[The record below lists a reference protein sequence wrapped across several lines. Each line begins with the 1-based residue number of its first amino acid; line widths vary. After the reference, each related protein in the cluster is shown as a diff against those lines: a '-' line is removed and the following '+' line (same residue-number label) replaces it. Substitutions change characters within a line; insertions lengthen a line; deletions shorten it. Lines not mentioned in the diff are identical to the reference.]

1 VTRVG
6 VASEGV
12 KDDLRVNTHTINL
25 SETRVVVDGDN
36 GEQSQDEFHETSD
49 APASVARVSDRARD

>member
-1 VTRVG
+1 
-6 VASEGV
+6 V
-12 KDDLRVNTHTINL
+12 KDGLRLNTHIINL
-25 SETRVVVDGDN
+25 SETGVMVDSDN